1 MVKTSVKASISFRY
15 CVPLYLYPWCGST
28 AYGRGC
34 RMNGTG
40 GQSARKESFYRT
52 MSTFMWHQNCLQR
65 SHQACYI
72 DPRLHAG
79 NNLIWKSQHVG
90 KDITLQAALYIATK
104 WIYHYLRHRTQ
115 TWQEKLSYY
124 IPFGSNGSRTI
135 KDWSRPRLLL
145 DITKLLMEFVGIK
158 KSRCYSSDGRK

>member
-1 MVKTSVKASISFRY
+1 MLLGVHVRFHSTQISRLKLKVIESAKPVLF
-15 CVPLYLYPWCGST
+15 
-28 AYGRGC
+28 
-34 RMNGTG
+34 
-40 GQSARKESFYRT
+40 QSATFHCILRLSLPLPSSSSPCQSHRNFFVSWSVVRMRKLTVSALWQCYVI
-52 MSTFMWHQNCLQR
+52 HIKLQ
-65 SHQACYI
+65 
-72 DPRLHAG
+72 
-79 NNLIWKSQHVG
+79 
-90 KDITLQAALYIATK
+90 TALYIATK
-104 WIYHYLRHRTQ
+104 YIYYYLRHRTK